1 MPSYGLEASPDINPW
16 LMRSSLGVNYGLGS
30 AFRNPLSPRKN
41 KNLEYVPSSIA
52 NEIERDGIVPRFYGA
67 GLKVYPKHAAQ
78 PYTLNYGTDIRLHCV
93 FILGYGPLSITN
105 LKIGSKPISEFGTDI
120 EYEIRTG
127 NPGDSALTLFTQDVN
142 EEQPNRVLEFGA
154 AMTSD
159 AGLCNH
165 VMIDVKFPRGLYQIV
180 NQTLP
185 SGSVVQ
191 VPTAKQVGV
200 YVQIQRR
207 DNGTIVFDGTKQIR
221 ENIQGPFVRT
231 LEFPGLA
238 KAEYNVHVQR
248 AQAPGDQST
257 NVDEMQCI
265 SIKGVK
271 YGSPIRAYKDQ
282 SGSNIGIAYV
292 AMRVKGSAKTQGA
305 LDAFNCQVTSILN
318 TWNGSAWTPVE
329 SSAPADVVADLLCGT
344 VNPRPIPRAR
354 LNGAAFQAWKTATQ
368 AAGFYCNG
376 SFEESGELL
385 EDAIQDVCFAGRG
398 LYLPRDESGLH
409 SVRYETTQE
418 AIADFIT
425 PLNSANFRMQ
435 KVLGDIPH
443 AIKAQWISAADDYVQ
458 ETTIVPRAGYTEETA
473 TTFEAMTFRFVN
485 NHSQVVKL
493 ARYHWAC
500 ALLRPTSYEFDMNAE
515 YRLLSVGSRIK
526 FTNDLINYGLGE
538 GRVKSLVLDG
548 SNNCTSIIVSEPFEM
563 VSGREYAI
571 RVRFNDGTSTYQKIN
586 AVEGLQTELFL
597 NTPIPDGQPM
607 PEAGDLV
614 LYSYLNQEAD
624 LIVTAIIPGEDLTAT
639 IQCLDYSPDVYSADT
654 ASPLP
659 SYTPPISV
667 PERAKNYIPPVPTIK
682 GILSDEN
689 IMLQYGTTLIPRI
702 KVSYE
707 VPNSNRVQNLKVQW
721 KHEDET
727 EFGNA
732 LIVHGQSGEFY
743 ILDVREGANYDIRL
757 QSVADNNYTS
767 DWVQASHNVVGRQT
781 PPPDILSMFPQGN
794 VMQLVLPPLPIDFA
808 HVQIRVN
815 FARNDNWEQAVIVID
830 KLVSSSFPL
839 DLLPDGL
846 ITVLAK
852 TFDTAGN
859 ASTNARV
866 LIHDFGATVTQNV
879 FLQDDSQ
886 PLWTDCTIT
895 NGTVVGGEVHA
906 DDLGSKFYSGS
917 PTAKVYSHTPGAKIY
932 TSSYKALTVERVY
945 EPRSDITEP
954 WILKLDYEVDAEN
967 YHVFFKAPG
976 SGKVYKGNAAL
987 PMYSG
992 DADAKVYDKNGND
1005 YLPWNGERIGKKRKV
1020 YIKIECPASTIKQAK
1035 VKRLGVI
1042 ADMPDIEDDFV
1053 NQIVGPSGLN
1063 IALSKTFRQ
1072 ITSCV
1077 PVLQADAAYPNAASA
1092 QLASAL
1098 PYTPTTGT
1106 DGPLVKV
1113 FDTALAATSG
1123 KVAGKVKGW

>member
-1 MPSYGLEASPDINPW
+1 
-16 LMRSSLGVNYGLGS
+16 MRSAMGVNYGLGS
-30 AFRNPLSPRKN
+30 AFRNPLSPRRN
-41 KNLEYVPSSIA
+41 KTLEYVPSSIA
-52 NEIERDGIVPRFYGA
+52 NEIERDGIVPRYYGQY
-67 GLKVYPKHAAQ
+67 LKIYPKHAAQ
-78 PYTLNYGTDIRLHCV
+78 PYTINYGNDIRLHCV

-105 LKIGSKPISEFGTDI
+105 MKIGTKPITDFGADI
-120 EYEIRTG
+120 EYEIRNG
-127 NPGDSALTLFTQDVN
+127 NPDDAALTLFTQDIN
-142 EEQPNRVLEFGA
+142 EYQPNKVVEFGS
-154 AMTSD
+154 TIESE
-159 AGLCNH
+159 AGLCNNIL
-165 VMIDVKFPRGLYQIV
+165 IDLKFPRGLYQLV
-180 NQTLP
+180 NQTTA
-185 SGSVVQ
+185 SGSTVQ
-191 VPTAKQVGV
+191 VPRAKQVGV
-200 YVQIQRR
+200 YIVVVRKDTGSVSYENTLQI
-207 DNGTIVFDGTKQIR
+207 N
-221 ENIQGPFVRT
+221 ENIQGPFFRT
-231 LEFPGLA
+231 LEIPGLA
-238 KAEYNVHVQR
+238 KAEYKVIIQR
-248 AQAPGDQST
+248 AQAPGDQSIV
-257 NVDEMQCI
+257 VDEMQCI

-271 YGSPIRAYKDQ
+271 YGSPINAYKDQ
-282 SGSNIGIAYV
+282 SGNNIGIAYV

-305 LDAFNCQVTSILN
+305 LDAFNCTVTSILN

-329 SSAPADVVADLLCGT
+329 SAAPADVVADLLCGT

-354 LNGAAFQAWKTATQ
+354 LNGASFQSWKTATQ
-368 AAGFYCNG
+368 AAGFYWNAG
-376 SFEESGELL
+376 FEEQGELL

-409 SVRYETTQE
+409 AVRFEEPQAT
-418 AIADFIT
+418 IANYVSQ
-425 PLNSANFRMQ
+425 LNSANFRMQ

-443 AIKAQWISAADDYVQ
+443 AIKAQWISANDDYVQ
-458 ETTIVPRAGYTEETA
+458 ETTIVPRTGYTEETA
-473 TTFEAMTFRFVN
+473 TTFEAMTFRGVN
-485 NHSQVVKL
+485 NHPQVVKL

-500 ALLRPTSYEFDMNAE
+500 ALLRPVSYEFDMNAE

-526 FTNDLINYGLGE
+526 YTNDLISYGLGE
-538 GRVKSLVLDG
+538 GRVKSIVLDG
-548 SNNCTSIIVSEPFEM
+548 SNNCTSIIVSEPFDM
-563 VSGREYAI
+563 VMSKQYAV
-571 RVRFNDGTSTYQKIN
+571 RVRLTDGTSIYRQVN
-586 AVEGLQTELFL
+586 AVDGLQTQLFF
-597 NTPIPDGQPM
+597 TTAIPNGQPM
-607 PEAGDLV
+607 PAAGDLV
-614 LYSYLNQEAD
+614 QYSYLNQEAD

-639 IQCLDYSPDVYSADT
+639 IQCLDYSPEVYSADT

-659 SYTPPISV
+659 AYTPPVAI
-667 PERAKNYIPPVPTIK
+667 PERSKNYIPPVPTIK

-707 VPNSNRVQNLKVQW
+707 CPASNRVQYLKVQW
-721 KHEDET
+721 KHEDQT
-727 EFGNA
+727 EYGNA
-732 LIVHGQSGEFY
+732 LIVHGQSGDFY
-743 ILDVREGANYDIRL
+743 ILDVREGENYNIRI
-757 QSVADNNYTS
+757 QAVADNNYTS
-767 DWVQASHNVVGRQT
+767 DWVQQSHTVIGRQT
-781 PPPDILSMFPQGN
+781 PPPDILSMFPQGD

-815 FARNDNWEQAVIVID
+815 FARNDNWDQAAIIID

-859 ASTNARV
+859 ASQNARV
-866 LIHDFGATVTQNV
+866 LIHDFGATVTENV
-879 FLQDDSQ
+879 FLQEDSQ
-886 PLWTDCTIT
+886 PTWTDCTIT
-895 NGTVVGGEVHA
+895 NGTVVGGEVVA

-917 PTAKVYSHTPGAKIY
+917 SSAKVYSHVPGAKIY

-976 SGKVYKGNAAL
+976 SGKFYKGNAAL
-987 PMYSG
+987 PIYSG
-992 DADAKVYDKNGND
+992 NPLAKVYDGNGND

-1042 ADMPDIEDDFV
+1042 ADMPDIEEDFV
-1053 NQIVGPSGLN
+1053 NQIVGTSGLN
-1063 IALSKTFRQ
+1063 IPLSKTFRQ

-1077 PVLQADAAYPNAASA
+1077 PVLQADAAYPSAASA
-1092 QLASAL
+1092 QVASAL

-1113 FDTALAATSG
+1113 FDTALVATSG